1 MSDQHTIDLTEAKS
15 SAVSEVLQ
23 QPITVRVSPHTYFSG
38 LFLATFFSA
47 LLLYLDIDIAAALLL
62 VTAWIAV
69 PIFAFRDRIS
79 FDGRSLRRTGLL
91 PRIFA
96 WLMGSRRRLKIKDIE
111 QIETQSI
118 RALKRSGAIHYRYRT
133 LIRGKGMSFA
143 IASGGED
150 YRRMIR
156 AILPSLA
163 ADVLDVRSLELREH
177 LIDPQEMLKRI
188 DESQIPS
195 ADALEGTIRDM
206 FNEKNGRT
214 AVAVVDDKKAL
225 ELRDLANDLRVSGY
239 LAQALEAFRR
249 AINIG
254 GADGRLLFEFGRCLY
269 AFAAS
274 RRDPRL
280 TRKALVALRLS
291 ERRLADDGDM
301 LTRLAEFYFSLGE
314 WRRAGFL
321 FQRVV
326 DRLGENFR
334 AARGLAEISLRDG
347 KIAHVIHHFSAANRI
362 AETPSLRRWTQSEA
376 EYFSNL
382 NSDEE
387 YMEMEIARVNLLDTI
402 ERSKRTTLHIAFL
415 AFPAIA
421 VGMIFDDGLV
431 TNIGW
436 AVSTVSLVIWMG
448 LLITNRLLANRIPYD
463 QMPEN
468 R

>member
-1 MSDQHTIDLTEAKS
+1 
-15 SAVSEVLQ
+15 
-23 QPITVRVSPHTYFSG
+23 
-38 LFLATFFSA
+38 
-47 LLLYLDIDIAAALLL
+47 
-62 VTAWIAV
+62 
-69 PIFAFRDRIS
+69 
-79 FDGRSLRRTGLL
+79 
-91 PRIFA
+91 
-96 WLMGSRRRLKIKDIE
+96 
-111 QIETQSI
+111 
-118 RALKRSGAIHYRYRT
+118 
-133 LIRGKGMSFA
+133 
-143 IASGGED
+143 
-150 YRRMIR
+150 
-156 AILPSLA
+156 
-163 ADVLDVRSLELREH
+163 
-177 LIDPQEMLKRI
+177 
-188 DESQIPS
+188 
-195 ADALEGTIRDM
+195 
-206 FNEKNGRT
+206 
-214 AVAVVDDKKAL
+214 
-225 ELRDLANDLRVSGY
+225 
-239 LAQALEAFRR
+239 
-249 AINIG
+249 
-254 GADGRLLFEFGRCLY
+254 
-269 AFAAS
+269 
-274 RRDPRL
+274 
-280 TRKALVALRLS
+280 
-291 ERRLADDGDM
+291 M